1 MGALE
6 FIGDILI
13 PDSALY
19 DKTYLQWYNN
29 WCIFR
34 EGLDWKLLL
43 HCA

>member
-1 MGALE
+1 MRALE
-6 FIGDILI
+6 FIIDIQM
-13 PDSALY
+13 PASALY
-19 DKTYLQWYNN
+19 DKTYLQCYNN